1 MEGTWFEALWANL
14 APGGGCQPRRAG
26 RCALIVT
33 WAFCSIAWKKLKLL
47 RKELK
52 NHQKSYI
59 AGIAVTCVHYI
70 VLVTGGE
77 YNRIHE
83 FKKWHFHDFPISDS
97 ELCEV
102 LGPQALKKL

>member
-1 MEGTWFEALWANL
+1 MRFDRDLGFLFNCLEKIEVVEERIEKPSEIIHITD
-14 APGGGCQPRRAG
+14 
-26 RCALIVT
+26 
-33 WAFCSIAWKKLKLL
+33 IA
-47 RKELK
+47 
-52 NHQKSYI
+52 I
-59 AGIAVTCVHYI
+59 TCVHYI

-77 YNRIHE
+77 YNGIHE